1 MAIYKTHLGVYGV
14 CIREKKLLCINKNRG
29 PYKNRY
35 DLPGGSQKEFE
46 SLIDTL
52 KREVAEET
60 IFSVTQYS
68 NVRCYD
74 SFVQCEDT
82 IVHHIFVLY
91 NIDIKLE
98 ENNHLELVDEK
109 NDSLGSS
116 WIEIKSLNLDNSS
129 PIILKLLEEIENKS
143 SQTLLDVTSYKNWSV
158 REH

>member
-1 MAIYKTHLGVYGV
+1 M
-14 CIREKKLLCINKNRG
+14 
-29 PYKNRY
+29 
-35 DLPGGSQKEFE
+35 
-46 SLIDTL
+46 

-74 SFVQCEDT
+74 SFVQCKDT

-98 ENNHLELVDEK
+98 KNNHLELVDEK

-116 WIEIKSLNLDNSS
+116 WIDIKNLNLDNSS
-129 PIILKLLEEIENKS
+129 PIILKLLEEMENKS
-143 SQTLLDVTSYKNWSV
+143 SQTLLDVTSYKNWNV
-158 REH
+158 R